1 MVKKHRLQKLTSVI
15 GIPTKWKV
23 FPKIDEIMGN
33 SGTATAVRAVP
44 LAAPLVMVMEVIEIM
59 IFFYSS

>member
-15 GIPTKWKV
+15 GPTKWKV